1 MLLLKLL
8 LLPLKL
14 TAKLLIYSIGTIIIL
29 FFFVMT
35 ITNGIFSGLIKVIGS
50 FILLM
55 CGFASVSYTHLS
67 GYAKVGGKAIVG
79 GEAWVSG
86 EAQVSD
92 DGLINSNNDYL
103 YEKGLGS
110 HNRPCLLYT
119 SIYWKIGNGFAVQ
132 EAQ

>member
-35 ITNGIFSGLIKVIGS
+35 ISNGIFSGLIKVIGS

-55 CGFASVSYTHLS
+55 CGFAFISMFFTVGFSLTGFISIVIATGFITLVMFAPDMIQNILNGIS
-67 GYAKVGGKAIVG
+67 GIA
-79 GEAWVSG
+79 
-86 EAQVSD
+86 
-92 DGLINSNNDYL
+92 
-103 YEKGLGS
+103 
-110 HNRPCLLYT
+110 
-119 SIYWKIGNGFAVQ
+119 FALFNT
-132 EAQ
+132 ASFRLF

>member
-55 CGFASVSYTHLS
+55 CGFAFISMFFT
-67 GYAKVGGKAIVG
+67 VGFSLTGFISIVIAAG
-79 GEAWVSG
+79 FITLVMFAPDMIQNILNCLIQLHSDYFNKFANGE
-86 EAQVSD
+86 
-92 DGLINSNNDYL
+92 
-103 YEKGLGS
+103 
-110 HNRPCLLYT
+110 
-119 SIYWKIGNGFAVQ
+119 
-132 EAQ
+132 

>member
-29 FFFVMT
+29 FFVMT

-55 CGFASVSYTHLS
+55 CGFAFISMFFT
-67 GYAKVGGKAIVG
+67 VGFSLTGFISIVIAVG
-79 GEAWVSG
+79 FITLVMFAPDMIQNILNGISRIAFALFNTASFR
-86 EAQVSD
+86 
-92 DGLINSNNDYL
+92 LI
-103 YEKGLGS
+103 
-110 HNRPCLLYT
+110 
-119 SIYWKIGNGFAVQ
+119 
-132 EAQ
+132 